1 MANRKKREM
10 SRKDFIKKS
19 SAGIIGIGL
28 STNLPDL
35 LATPDKDKQQAAP
48 QYRILGRTGMKV
60 SKLAFGAARTLEP
73 ALVKAALDAEINFID
88 TGRSYAN
95 GKNEE
100 MIGNV
105 IKGFRDKVIIQSKM
119 KIPVREKGDKLKTE
133 KVSQKIKKIMENAL
147 DQSLKAL
154 QTDYIDIMLLHRM
167 KFVEIIQHETVL
179 NFLEQAKK
187 NGKVRAIGF
196 SSHQNQI
203 ELLRFANETKLYD
216 VVMVPYNHKGAYVH
230 SKYKSMKGSWDQP
243 ALEVELKKAEKN
255 KLGIVAMKTCSAG
268 PYALT
273 DTEKPSFKGALE
285 WVISHSYIS
294 TMAVAMANFSEVNED
309 VKVMMS

>member
-1 MANRKKREM
+1 MSDSKKREM
-10 SRKDFIKKS
+10 TRKDFIKKS

-35 LATPDKDKQQAAP
+35 IATPEKDKHQTAP
-48 QYRILGRTGMKV
+48 KYRMLGRTGLNV
-60 SKLAFGAARTLEP
+60 TKLGFGAARTMEP
-73 ALVKAALDAEINFID
+73 ALVKTAINAGINFID

-119 KIPVREKGDKLKTE
+119 KIPIREKGDELKSD
-133 KVSQKIKKIMENAL
+133 KASKKIKKIMESAL
-147 DQSLKAL
+147 KQSLKAL

-167 KFVEIIQHETVL
+167 KSVELIQHETVL
-179 NFLEQAKK
+179 KFLEAAKQT
-187 NGKVRAIGF
+187 GKVRAIGF

-203 ELLRFANETKLYD
+203 ELLKIANENKFYD

-230 SKYKSMKGSWDQP
+230 SKYPSMKGSWDQP
-243 ALEVELKKAEKN
+243 ALEVELKKAEEN
-255 KLGIVAMKTCSAG
+255 NLGIVAMKTCSAG
-268 PYALT
+268 PFALNET
-273 DTEKPSFKGALE
+273 DVPSFKGALE
-285 WVISHSYIS
+285 WVINHSYVC
-294 TMAVAMANFSEVNED
+294 TMAVAMANFDEVNHD
-309 VKVMMS
+309 VQVMM